1 MARHSSGWSSV
12 RVHATASQCG
22 GARPRRGG
30 CYLCALSA
38 SARSTSNNSRC
49 TRSTAQLTV
58 HTAVKGVSSR
68 AVLHTAAVWVV
79 GRAGQQL
86 HTAVKGLSSRAVL
99 HTAAVWV
106 GGRAGQRLHT
116 AVKGVSSRAP
126 PLACK
131 KRVSCPACE
140 GLRVSLA
147 CVTRHR
153 PSLGSPPHR
162 AGRDCRSGRGCGP
175 GQRGASEVVGQMPDS
190 LSCDTLT
197 ARPTSTSRHRRV
209 LCLYIYPS
217 TGRSSSPSICMC
229 IPLL

>member
-1 MARHSSGWSSV
+1 MGQASPSRLHATPAAARAGAGVCVARHSSGWSSV

-30 CYLCALSA
+30 CSLCARSA

-58 HTAVKGVSSR
+58 HTAVKGVSPR

-79 GRAGQQL
+79 GRAGQIL
-86 HTAVKGLSSRAVL
+86 AAPTYGCEGCVLSSAP
-99 HTAAVWV
+99 
-106 GGRAGQRLHT
+106 AGT
-116 AVKGVSSRAP
+116 
-126 PLACK
+126 CK

-162 AGRDCRSGRGCGP
+162 AGRDCRRGRGCGP
-175 GQRGASEVVGQMPDS
+175 GHRGASEVVGQMPDS

-209 LCLYIYPS
+209 Q
-217 TGRSSSPSICMC
+217 CMC
-229 IPLL
+229 VPLL

>member
-1 MARHSSGWSSV
+1 MGQASPSRLHATPAAARAGEVCVARHSSGWSSV

-30 CYLCALSA
+30 CSLCALSA
-38 SARSTSNNSRC
+38 SATSTSNNSRC

-58 HTAVKGVSSR
+58 HTAVKGVSPR

-79 GRAGQQL
+79 GRAGQRL
-86 HTAVKGLSSRAVL
+86 HTAVKGL
-99 HTAAVWV
+99 
-106 GGRAGQRLHT
+106 
-116 AVKGVSSRAP
+116 SSRAP

-162 AGRDCRSGRGCGP
+162 AGRDCRRGRECGP
-175 GQRGASEVVGQMPDS
+175 GQRGASEVVGQMPSIRS
-190 LSCDTLT
+190 L
-197 ARPTSTSRHRRV
+197 A
-209 LCLYIYPS
+209 
-217 TGRSSSPSICMC
+217 
-229 IPLL
+229 IP